1 MVTLGWAQDPW
12 SHSPVTTI
20 QSEINHP
27 GALTSNCT
35 YEHFSPK
42 TKSLRFLL
50 LDPAANLSLLQTPSV
65 SVPLASLCMG
75 LALGNRKNPWMI
87 LKWGLCVCVYAKTQ
101 SLKEWHNCWGC
112 CSHTFQE
119 TNSLRRTMQISSV
132 QSLSHVRLFATPW
145 TAAHQASL
153 SITNSRSSPKLTSI
167 KSVMPS
173 SHLIL
178 CRPFSSCPQSLP
190 ASESFP
196 MSQLFTWGGQS
207 TGVSTLA
214 SLLPKNTQDCSPLEW
229 TGWISLHSKGLSR
242 VFSNTTVQKYQF
254 FGTQPSSQS
263 NSHIRTWP
271 LEKP

>member
-50 LDPAANLSLLQTPSV
+50 LDPAANLSLLQTPNV
-65 SVPLASLCMG
+65 SVPLASLCME

-112 CSHTFQE
+112 CSHAFQE

-132 QSLSHVRLFATPW
+132 QSLSCVRLFATPW
-145 TAAHQASL
+145 IAARQASL
-153 SITNSRSSPKLTSI
+153 SITNSRSLPKFMSI
-167 KSVMPS
+167 ESVMPS
-173 SHLIL
+173 
-178 CRPFSSCPQSLP
+178 CQKP
-190 ASESFP
+190 AKRDP
-196 MSQLFTWGGQS
+196 MRAPWSVEKGREGEEGIGGH
-207 TGVSTLA
+207 
-214 SLLPKNTQDCSPLEW
+214 K
-229 TGWISLHSKGLSR
+229 
-242 VFSNTTVQKYQF
+242 
-254 FGTQPSSQS
+254 
-263 NSHIRTWP
+263 
-271 LEKP
+271 